1 MMRRVTALARRR
13 ASAGI
18 VAALVLLAAGGCGGS
33 SVELDALKADPM
45 ASYEPPGGELLDTRS
60 QGASSALGKPIL
72 ARYQR
77 RFRMP
82 RGDPQAQLDAVL
94 RAASEAGWDVSDD
107 PVSRFR
113 GSLTQLATR
122 QLPTGGAR
130 LSVSVY
136 TNGSPGGSIPGRGLV
151 VSLHH
156 S

>member
-1 MMRRVTALARRR
+1 VTAFVRRR

-18 VAALVLLAAGGCGGS
+18 VAALILLAVSGCGS
-33 SVELDALKADPM
+33 SPELDALKADPM
-45 ASYEPPGGELLDTRS
+45 ASYEPPGAELLDTRS
-60 QGASSALGKPIL
+60 QGPGSALGKPIL

-82 RGDPQAQLDAVL
+82 RSDPRAQLDAAL
-94 RAASEAGWDVSDD
+94 RAATDAGWDVSDD

-113 GSLTQLATR
+113 GSLTQLATK
-122 QLPTGGAR
+122 QLATGGAR

-136 TNGSPGGSIPGRGLV
+136 TNGSPGGSVPGRGLV

>member
-1 MMRRVTALARRR
+1 VTAFVRRR

-18 VAALVLLAAGGCGGS
+18 VAALVLLTVGGCGGS
-33 SVELDALKADPM
+33 STELDALEADPM
-45 ASYEPPGGELLDTRS
+45 ARYEPPGGELLDTRS
-60 QGASSALGKPIL
+60 QEPGSALGKPIL

-82 RGDPQAQLDAVL
+82 RGDPQAQLDAAL
-94 RAASEAGWDVSDD
+94 RAASDAGWDVSDD
-107 PVSRFR
+107 PVYRFM
-113 GSLTQLATR
+113 GSLTQLATK
-122 QLPTGGAR
+122 QLPTGDAR

-136 TNGSPGGSIPGRGLV
+136 TNGSPGGSVPGRGLV